1 MTPAPGAESAAP
13 TTPATD
19 AGPADTGRPL
29 RADAQ
34 RNRAKILEAAEAVLA
49 NEGLAAPIDDIAR
62 RAGVGIGTVYRHFPT
77 KEALFEA
84 IFVAW
89 VQRLVD
95 EARMRLDTDDPGRAF
110 FDELDSWLD
119 HSVRHRAVAEGLA
132 ATGVDVKAA
141 TADLKQE
148 LRDAVGQLLVRA
160 QAAGAV
166 RDDVEIGDVMLL
178 LSGACTALNQA
189 DLERA
194 ARTRTFHLMC
204 DGLRATR

>member
-1 MTPAPGAESAAP
+1 MTPASRTPPATEAAP
-13 TTPATD
+13 DHP
-19 AGPADTGRPL
+19 GRPL

-34 RNRAKILEAAEAVLA
+34 RNRAKILAAAEAVLA
-49 NEGLAAPIDDIAR
+49 DEGLAAPIDDIAR

-95 EARMRLDTDDPGRAF
+95 EARARLDDENPGQSF
-110 FDELDSWLD
+110 FEELDSWLQ
-119 HSVRHRAVAEGLA
+119 HSVQHRAVAEGLA
-132 ATGVDVKAA
+132 ETGIDVKAA
-141 TADLKQE
+141 TADLKQD
-148 LRDAVGQLLVRA
+148 LRDSVELLLQRA

-166 RDDVEIGDVMLL
+166 RNDVEIGDVMIL

-189 DLERA
+189 DLDPA
-194 ARTRTFHLMC
+194 ARLRTFHIMC